1 MPSWKSSSSK
11 RTQDPQYDSELRFHV
26 DKLTEEYMASG
37 MPAEEARR
45 RARLEFG
52 GQEQIKEELRDVHRI
67 PVLET
72 AMNNFKWALRLIF
85 KSPSF
90 SLVVILTLA
99 LGIGANSAVF
109 SAIDAVLL
117 RPLPFPDG
125 DELMSLH
132 QYNLKVK
139 NPQLRPATLRLED
152 WNRMNSTFQAIT
164 GYYTAD
170 GSETSG
176 PLPEK
181 VTEAIV
187 TPRFLQ
193 VLGISPA
200 IGRDFTPEEE
210 RFGGPNAVLISDRLW
225 RRRFGADPDALGKKL
240 RIDGYSQ
247 LIVGIMP
254 PSFGFPNRDVDVW
267 AAVPTDAPYAQDRAS
282 TWYLTIGRLKPGV
295 SLEQARANL
304 ETVQAQLGQQYPKTD
319 ADLAVGID
327 PLKEITIGGVR
338 SSLWMLFASVSLLL
352 LIACTNIVALL
363 LARGAQ
369 RQHEIAVRYSL
380 GAPRVAI

>member
-1 MPSWKSSSSK
+1 
-11 RTQDPQYDSELRFHV
+11 
-26 DKLTEEYMASG
+26 
-37 MPAEEARR
+37 
-45 RARLEFG
+45 
-52 GQEQIKEELRDVHRI
+52 
-67 PVLET
+67 
-72 AMNNFKWALRLIF
+72 
-85 KSPSF
+85 
-90 SLVVILTLA
+90 
-99 LGIGANSAVF
+99 
-109 SAIDAVLL
+109 
-117 RPLPFPDG
+117 
-125 DELMSLH
+125 MSLH

-139 NPQLRPATLRLED
+139 NPQLRPSTLRLED

-254 PSFGFPNRDVDVW
+254 SSFGFPNRDVDVW
-267 AAVPTDAPYAQDRAS
+267 GAVPTDAPYAQDRAS
-282 TWYLTIGRLKPGV
+282 TWYLTIGRLRPRV
-295 SLEQARANL
+295 TLEQARANL
-304 ETVQAQLGQQYPKTD
+304 ATVQAQLGKQYPKTD
-319 ADLAVGID
+319 EDLAIAIE
-327 PLKEITIGGVR
+327 PLKEISIGSVR
-338 SSLWMLFASVSLLL
+338 SSLWMLFGSVSLLL
-352 LIACTNIVALL
+352 LIACTNIAALL

-369 RQHEIAVRYSL
+369 RKHEISVRLSL
-380 GAPRVAI
+380 GAPRFVVICQLLTEAFVLALAGSLLGLVLAGGASSVFRSLAKDLPRVEEIH